1 MRVRRGATRSPFLC
15 KPSGRHAPPSP
26 LAVRVRPGVAFLPR
40 PGFASAY
47 SRLFALAPPESFTCA
62 EAAAEAGPSLTP
74 SRGGGLVASGRP
86 RHSYNCFRTLK
97 RGVSFSPGRCRACPE
112 ARSVGAQAKL
122 QPRSFGEEL
131 ESPGAESARG
141 ARPGIVWQK
150 ESTCC
155 LRHSPVVLAKAALVE
170 FSFRY
175 CTKGVVFP

>member
-1 MRVRRGATRSPFLC
+1 
-15 KPSGRHAPPSP
+15 
-26 LAVRVRPGVAFLPR
+26 R
-40 PGFASAY
+40 PGFASAN

-74 SRGGGLVASGRP
+74 SRGRGLVASGRP

-97 RGVSFSPGRCRACPE
+97 RGVSFSPGRRRACPE
-112 ARSVGAQAKL
+112 AQSVGAQAKL

-131 ESPGAESARG
+131 ESPGAESAHG

-170 FSFRY
+170 FSFRFWHSGNNTY
-175 CTKGVVFP
+175 PLPVAPRDSTKELKSVLKWPYEDGSRTTLTDC